1 MLQLRTRNLKPPLL
15 GEILRRREPLCQI
28 RQHSRGV
35 SHLMLT
41 EEIQQMVSQYV
52 MNTYD
57 RFPLA
62 ITRGRG
68 CRVYDAEGREYL
80 DCVAGIAV
88 NTLGYGHPDLVA
100 AIERQVRHLIHTS
113 NLYYTEN
120 QGQLARRLVEQS
132 FADKVF
138 FCNSGAEANE
148 AAIKLARR
156 YAHQHFGP
164 SRSEIITM
172 VNSFHGRTMATLTAT
187 GQTKVQEGF
196 EPLLPG
202 FTYVP
207 LNNIESLEKALS
219 DRTAAVMLEL
229 IQGEGGVVVANQAY
243 LRAVRDLCSQRD
255 IVLIVDEVQTGMGRT
270 GTLFAY
276 DQFGI
281 QPDVMTLAKG
291 LGGGL
296 PIGACLAT
304 DKVAKVFE
312 PGSHASTFGGN
323 PLACAA
329 ALEVLQILLEGGEL
343 ERSGEKGAYLE
354 KGLRALKERIPLIKD
369 VRGMGLLQGIELSID
384 GKPIVMDCLAR
395 RVIINCTMGRVLR
408 LVPPLIIQIGEIDH
422 LLTVLSDVLTK
433 QLNNTKH

>member
-1 MLQLRTRNLKPPLL
+1 
-15 GEILRRREPLCQI
+15 
-28 RQHSRGV
+28 
-35 SHLMLT
+35 MLT
-41 EEIQQMVSQYV
+41 EEIQQIVSEYV

-57 RFPLA
+57 RLPLA

-68 CRVYDAEGREYL
+68 CHVYDAEGREYL

-113 NLYYTEN
+113 NLYYTEP
-120 QGQLARRLVEQS
+120 QGHLARRLVEQS

-148 AAIKLARR
+148 AAIKLARL
-156 YAHQHFGP
+156 YAHQQFGP
-164 SRSEIITM
+164 GRSEMVTM
-172 VNSFHGRTMATLTAT
+172 MNSFHGRTLATLTAT

-207 LNNIESLEKALS
+207 LNNFEALEKAVS

-229 IQGEGGVVVANQAY
+229 IQGEGGVVVADQAY
-243 LRAVRDLCSQRD
+243 LRAVRDLCTQRD
-255 IVLIVDEVQTGMGRT
+255 ILLIVDEVQTGMGRT

-304 DKVAKVFE
+304 NKVAKVFG
-312 PGSHASTFGGN
+312 PGTHASTFGGN

-329 ALEVLQILLEGGEL
+329 ALEVLRVLLDGGEL
-343 ERSGEKGAYLE
+343 ERSREKGSYLE
-354 KGLRALKERIPLIKD
+354 KGLQTLKERIPLIKG
-369 VRGMGLLQGIELSID
+369 VRGMGLLQGIELTID
-384 GKPIVMDCLAR
+384 AKPVVMDCLAR
-395 RVIINCTMGRVLR
+395 RLMINSTMGQVLR

-422 LLTVLSDVLTK
+422 LLTVLSEVLTK
-433 QLNNTKH
+433 HLNKTKH

>member
-1 MLQLRTRNLKPPLL
+1 
-15 GEILRRREPLCQI
+15 
-28 RQHSRGV
+28 
-35 SHLMLT
+35 MLT
-41 EEIQQMVSQYV
+41 EELQQIVSDYV

-57 RFPLA
+57 RLPLA
-62 ITRGRG
+62 IIRGRG
-68 CRVYDAEGREYL
+68 CQVYDAEGREYL

-113 NLYYTEN
+113 NLYYTEP
-120 QGQLARRLVEQS
+120 QGQLARRLVEHS

-148 AAIKLARR
+148 AAIKLARL
-156 YAHQHFGP
+156 YAHQRFGP

-172 VNSFHGRTMATLTAT
+172 VNSFHGRTLATLTAT

-202 FTYVP
+202 FTHVP
-207 LNNIESLEKALS
+207 LNNLHALEEVVS

-229 IQGEGGVVVANQAY
+229 IQGEGGVVVADQAY
-243 LRAVRDLCSQRD
+243 LHAVRDLCSQRD
-255 IVLIVDEVQTGMGRT
+255 ILLIVDEVLTGMGRT

-304 DKVAKVFE
+304 NKVAKAFG

-329 ALEVLQILLEGGEL
+329 ALEVLRILLEGGEL
-343 ERSGEKGAYLE
+343 ERSREKGAYLA
-354 KGLRALKERIPLIKD
+354 KGLQALKERIPLIKD
-369 VRGMGLLQGIELSID
+369 VRGMGLLQGIELTID

-395 RVIINCTMGRVLR
+395 RVMINCTMGRVLR
-408 LVPPLIIQIGEIDH
+408 LVPPLIIQIGELDR
-422 LLTVLSDVLTK
+422 LLTVLSEVLTK
-433 QLNNTKH
+433 KLNNTKPSSTHGP